1 MRLPLAVKRSVGAVP
16 APIVRTVSG
25 DAGFFDIAVN
35 GMNTLPDARFAGSRL
50 ATPVIVTSALVEDPT
65 TDPYDLR
72 SEEHTSELQPLMR
85 ISYAVFCLKKNNTIH
100 QIICFQH
107 TRPTLISKIA
117 NISV

>member
-1 MRLPLAVKRSVGAVP
+1 MRISDWSADVCSSDLSPASSTVSDMRLPLAVKRSVGAVP

-65 TDPYDLR
+65 TDPYDLGTGETFR
-72 SEEHTSELQPLMR
+72 T
-85 ISYAVFCLKKNNTIH
+85 
-100 QIICFQH
+100 
-107 TRPTLISKIA
+107 
-117 NISV
+117 ISVPPGPNGT